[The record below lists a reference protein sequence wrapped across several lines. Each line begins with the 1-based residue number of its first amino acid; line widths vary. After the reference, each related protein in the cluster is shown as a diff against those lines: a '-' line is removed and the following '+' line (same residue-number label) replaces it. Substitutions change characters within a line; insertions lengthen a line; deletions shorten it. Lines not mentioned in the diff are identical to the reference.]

1 MSDVEELA
9 KMSGKSKVAIYD
21 LCKKLGRLPTLEE
34 VKAVKVGRPPKYTK
48 GEKWKMIRIWYLCKR
63 IGIETLADLEKFS
76 MQEKRADE
84 DLVDCLERYYQEIGG
99 ENFRIINKWGMWN
112 ENNRY

>member
-9 KMSGKSKVAIYD
+9 KMSGKSKVSVYA

-48 GEKWKMIRIWYLCKR
+48 GDK
-63 IGIETLADLEKFS
+63 
-76 MQEKRADE
+76 
-84 DLVDCLERYYQEIGG
+84 
-99 ENFRIINKWGMWN
+99 
-112 ENNRY
+112 